1 MLETLFLLLP
11 TFALQDPAPEV
22 PAPVEVPAPDF
33 PEVEEPPA
41 DDTPTPEEALEM
53 LAEAFKSREADLII
67 FAIED
72 VGQVKD
78 KKVVKAVSSGL
89 KHKEEDV
96 RMATLEALRWNE
108 DPEALKV
115 LLKEKRNKKILDAE
129 ITEEA
134 YYLAL
139 GQKANKNCLK
149 VLTDNLHT
157 TTRNDKGTQARILAL
172 GRIRE
177 KDSVEA
183 LMGFMTSGGGRRGG
197 GRGGKN
203 MTIVATSLEVL
214 TGENYEGNVTEWI
227 GWWNDNKKK
236 LKISKDEWQPKN
248 KRKATEWKLLWT
260 HPEKRDLLKK
270 ALKKGTDAVLN
281 ADDDDIERLRK
292 KAEERK
298 KKDPAEDDEF

>member
-1 MLETLFLLLP
+1 MFQTLFLLLP
-11 TFALQDPAPEV
+11 AFALQDPAPEV
-22 PAPVEVPAPDF
+22 PAPVTKEPVEVP
-33 PEVEEPPA
+33 VE
-41 DDTPTPEEALEM
+41 DVSTPEEALE
-53 LAEAFKSREADLII
+53 LLSEAYKSRQADLII

-78 KKVVKAVSSGL
+78 KKVVKSVSSGL

-96 RMATLEALRWNE
+96 RMAALEALRWNE

-115 LLKEKRNKKILDAE
+115 LLKEKKNKKIFDAD

-139 GQKANKNCLK
+139 GQKSSEKCLK

-157 TTRNDKGTQARILAL
+157 TTKNDKGVQAKILAL

-177 KDSVEA
+177 IDSVKA
-183 LMGFMTSGGGRRGG
+183 LMGFMTSGGGRRGNN
-197 GRGGKN
+197 RGGK
-203 MTIVATSLEVL
+203 MTAIVSTSLEVL
-214 TGENYEGNVTEWI
+214 TGENFGGNATEWI
-227 GWWNDNKKK
+227 GWWNDNKKA

-248 KRKATEWKLLWT
+248 KRVATAWKLMWT
-260 HPEKRDLLKK
+260 HPDERELLKK
-270 ALKKGTDAVLN
+270 ALRKGADAVLN

-298 KKDPAEDDEF
+298 GKDLEEDEEF